1 VIGTKLNAFDPVGSL
16 GAVVPHW
23 FHFLFLLIAI
33 VSMIWANIINTYSSG
48 LNLQAMGI
56 RIVRYKTVLIDAVL
70 ATGFVCY
77 ALWVSNFTSSLENFL
92 ALAIWWIAPWTGIYL
107 VDMWMR
113 HYRYASHD
121 LVAPRGGA
129 YWFSNGVNW
138 TTVAS
143 IFLGAGG
150 SVLFTN
156 ATLFA
161 SPLTTGP
168 LGGADLSIPV
178 GMIVGGLAYYLFN
191 RRQVAVAIASDPVS
205 AGGTLAPG
213 APNVVPSSP
222 ALAADADPG
231 KNPGSPGV
239 I

>member
-1 VIGTKLNAFDPVGSL
+1 MPATILNGAGAVIGTKLNAFDPVGSL

-33 VSMIWANIINTYSSG
+33 ISMIWANIINTYSSG

-113 HYRYASHD
+113 RYQ
-121 LVAPRGGA
+121 LPKR
-129 YWFSNGVNW
+129 
-138 TTVAS
+138 
-143 IFLGAGG
+143 
-150 SVLFTN
+150 
-156 ATLFA
+156 
-161 SPLTTGP
+161 
-168 LGGADLSIPV
+168 
-178 GMIVGGLAYYLFN
+178 
-191 RRQVAVAIASDPVS
+191 
-205 AGGTLAPG
+205 
-213 APNVVPSSP
+213 
-222 ALAADADPG
+222 
-231 KNPGSPGV
+231 
-239 I
+239 